1 MIKDSTIGP
10 IERPPAPDAPLQRAP
25 DAGAD
30 LGMAPADLLENGDW
44 PQTRQ
49 AFLATAPPRCPKL
62 RQADPV
68 AGDHAALAFAMAA
81 GGPVRGDRRWRR

>member
-49 AFLATAPPRCPKL
+49 AFLATAPPRCPKPKFRSFDLNDVDHQWLASHL
-62 RQADPV
+62 R
-68 AGDHAALAFAMAA
+68 F
-81 GGPVRGDRRWRR
+81 